1 EVEGASNLL
10 PTAKQSVIAKE
21 LVKLIENFH
30 YKKVKL
36 NDSISSVI
44 LDNYMKTLDEGRNYL
59 LASDIKEFEQYRT
72 RLDDDFREGDLNT
85 MFRIF
90 NTFQKR
96 YEERLRYSLTQINKA
111 YDFTKNETYTYDRS
125 KMPWF
130 AAVEAANEAWTKR
143 VKYDLLNLKLAGSD
157 HAENVKK
164 LKQRYDNLLSQ
175 SAKTNGQD

>member
-1 EVEGASNLL
+1 
-10 PTAKQSVIAKE
+10 
-21 LVKLIENFH
+21 
-30 YKKVKL
+30 
-36 NDSISSVI
+36 
-44 LDNYMKTLDEGRNYL
+44 
-59 LASDIKEFEQYRT
+59 ASDIKEFEQYRT
-72 RLDDDFREGDLNT
+72 RLDDDLRSGDLNT
-85 MFRIF
+85 VFRIF

-96 YEERLRYSLTQINKA
+96 YEERLQYSLTQINKQ

-130 AAVEAANEAWTKR
+130 ASAAAADEAWTKR

-175 SAKTNGQD
+175 SAKTNSQDAFQIIMDAFTESIDPHTNYFVPTNAQRF